1 MTGDRVV
8 TQAVEQA
15 TKIEAKIMEL
25 RTSRREVQTRLKN
38 TLELHSAILE
48 ADMQDDQS
56 TATIHTLPRARRK
69 P

>member
-1 MTGDRVV
+1 M
-8 TQAVEQA
+8 
-15 TKIEAKIMEL
+15 
-25 RTSRREVQTRLKN
+25 RLKN

-69 P
+69 L